1 MATTARTFPFQARGR
16 YYKRRTAKVLPC
28 YLGEREDGTADLSEP
43 TPGMV
48 TRWGYQGSRY
58 HRPHDAYL
66 VNGTWCEVRNVPV
79 GFAADG
85 TPSAWAHAWV
95 ASASRT
101 LRDRHAAQSAEQ
113 GIPAVTLTVSDG
125 ALVAVVTPEGEDLAA
140 TLAPWD
146 LERALG
152 ID

>member
-1 MATTARTFPFQARGR
+1 MATTARTFPFQAKSR
-16 YYKRRTAKVLPC
+16 YYKRRTAKVLPR
-28 YLGEREDGTADLSEP
+28 YLGTREDGTAILSEP

-48 TRWGYQGSRY
+48 TRWGYQGSRH

-66 VNGTWCEVRNVPV
+66 VGGTWCEVRNVPTAF
-79 GFAADG
+79 GPDG
-85 TPSAWAHAWV
+85 RPCEWAHAW
-95 ASASRT
+95 AACASRT
-101 LRDRHAAQSAEQ
+101 LRDRHARQSAEQ
-113 GIPAVTLTVSDG
+113 GVPAVTITISDG
-125 ALVAVVTPEGEDLAA
+125 VAVAVVTSEGDDLAA

>member
-1 MATTARTFPFQARGR
+1 MATARTFPFQARGR

-79 GFAADG
+79 GFAPDG
-85 TPSAWAHAWV
+85 TPSRWEHAWT
-95 ASASRT
+95 ACERRT
-101 LRDRHAAQSAEQ
+101 LRDRHASQSKEQ
-113 GIPAVTLTVSDG
+113 GIPAVTIQIVDGTLASATTSDG
-125 ALVAVVTPEGEDLAA
+125 DDLAA